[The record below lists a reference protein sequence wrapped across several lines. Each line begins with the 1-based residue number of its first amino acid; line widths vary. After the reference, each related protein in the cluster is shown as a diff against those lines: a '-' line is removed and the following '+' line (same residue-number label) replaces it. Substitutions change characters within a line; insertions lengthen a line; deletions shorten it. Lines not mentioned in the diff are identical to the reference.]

1 MGTER
6 LKLRALADA
15 IQKAEAPK
23 LRAKFSALF
32 DRDERT
38 VDLATLLAS
47 AYPTMEP
54 TLVARQAD
62 VRAIAHG
69 PKSFARRG
77 ARAYRSLAPSPDDPL
92 LRGKLRAFAFRE
104 KIRVAARELFLEPS
118 ADIDVTAR
126 ELSDLADVC
135 VEVALREALSWAK
148 ERFGLPEKN
157 SITVLGMGKLGGREL
172 NAGSDVDLLFAY
184 DNDDASWITR
194 HGLTMDA
201 QQTSGT
207 SAHEVYTRVAQRM
220 TATLDEAT
228 EDGIVWRVDLRLRP
242 EGARGPLVNSHAA
255 LERYYESWGR
265 TWERAALVRARAIA
279 GDIAL
284 GDRVLETLGPFIWR
298 REVNPTIAGEMASL
312 LNRAR
317 VEIGGDPERDLKHGR
332 GGIREAEFFVQSLEL
347 IWGGREKE
355 VRQRNTIDALHRLR
369 ARGLVTDRE
378 SREVS
383 DAYLALRRA
392 EHRVQF
398 ATGQQTHSLPEDPAL
413 FATIARSLGFSS
425 GSELKK
431 DLEKHRRR
439 VAARFASLL
448 PSHAPESTAAFDK
461 LDVALESEA
470 EDAVRT
476 ALEEWVASPSADL
489 ARHVLALARR
499 PDDPLGASTRDQL
512 PELAPPLV
520 EALADAADPEQAA
533 CLLAGFFA
541 RLITP
546 AVYTRALAKDVRAL
560 RRLVG
565 LFGASA
571 FLGNSLVAHPELADS
586 ILFARETPTTE
597 SAARAVAEEIAA
609 CDPDDVESFVG
620 ALRRAKRRVT
630 MEVGVCDLAGEIDF
644 RQVAK
649 ILSALADASID
660 AAVAYALRERG
671 ADGTKLAVIALGK
684 LGGREIGYG
693 SDLDLV
699 FVHEPRGMGS
709 LRSEID
715 EKAELAIRVAQRALR
730 LLDAPHGDGAGYE
743 LDTRLRPSGSQG
755 LLVVSLEAFTRYH
768 EQVAE
773 PWERQALVKARACA
787 GDADLGA
794 RVIAVAQVAAYELGA
809 PTSERLHQLR
819 MRMQEELSG
828 ERISKGRYDAKLGVG
843 GMADI
848 EFATQWLQMKFG
860 GDRNVRTAETEDA
873 ITRLESAHVLEAQ
886 HASIFREGYA
896 MLRRL
901 EQRARVHHGSGGAL
915 IERDAPGLAILARRL
930 GMRDGLRASASA
942 SLLEH
947 YVAITND
954 VRRAYFA
961 VLGVNFPPEQ
971 DR

>member
-1 MGTER
+1 LGRRDDVSILGTER

-15 IQKAEAPK
+15 IQKTEAPK

-32 DRDERT
+32 DRDEKT
-38 VDLATLLAS
+38 IDFATLLAC
-47 AYPTMEP
+47 AYPAMEP
-54 TLVARQAD
+54 TLVARHAD
-62 VRAIAHG
+62 VRAVAHG
-69 PKSFARRG
+69 SKSFARRD
-77 ARAYRSLAPSPDDPL
+77 ARAYRSLAPAPDDPL

-135 VEVALREALSWAK
+135 IEVALREALSWAK

-157 SITVLGMGKLGGREL
+157 SISVLGMGKLGGREL
-172 NAGSDVDLLFAY
+172 NAGSDVDLLFVY
-184 DNDDASWITR
+184 DNDD
-194 HGLTMDA
+194 
-201 QQTSGT
+201 QTSGT

-398 ATGQQTHSLPEDPAL
+398 ATGQQTHSLPEDPTL
-413 FATIARSLGFSS
+413 FAIIARSLGFSS

-431 DLEKHRRR
+431 DLDKHRRR
-439 VAARFASLL
+439 VAARFASLS
-448 PSHAPESTAAFDK
+448 PSHAPESTAPFDK

-476 ALEEWVASPSADL
+476 ALEEWVATPSADL

-586 ILFARETPTTE
+586 ILFAREAPTAE

-609 CDPDDVESFVG
+609 CDLNDVESFVG

-649 ILSALADASID
+649 ILSSLADASID

-699 FVHEPRGMGS
+699 FVHAQ
-709 LRSEID
+709 ID
-715 EKAELAIRVAQRALR
+715 DKAEIAIRVAQRALR

-773 PWERQALVKARACA
+773 PWERQALVKARACG

-794 RVIAVAQVAAYELGA
+794 RVIAVAQVAAYQLGA
-809 PTSERLHQLR
+809 PTSERLNQLR

-860 GDRNVRTAETEDA
+860 SDPTVRTAETEDA
-873 ITRLESAHVLEAQ
+873 ITRLESARVLEAQ
-886 HASIFREGYA
+886 HAAIFREGYL

-930 GMRDGLRASASA
+930 GVRDGPRASASA

-947 YVAITND
+947 YVAVTSE

>member
-1 MGTER
+1 MGSRHDVPLLGTIR
-6 LKLRALADA
+6 LKLRALSDA

-32 DRDERT
+32 ANDDRAIDF
-38 VDLATLLAS
+38 ATLLSA
-47 AYPTMEP
+47 AYPAMEP
-54 TLVARQAD
+54 SLVARNAD
-62 VRAIAHG
+62 VRAVAHG
-69 PKSFARRG
+69 SKSFARRD
-77 ARAYRSLAPSPDDPL
+77 ARAFRSLAPSPDDPL
-92 LRGKLRAFAFRE
+92 LRGKLRAFSFRE
-104 KIRVAARELFLEPS
+104 KIRIAARELFLEPS

-126 ELSDLADVC
+126 ELADLADVC
-135 VEVALREALSWAK
+135 VEVALREALAWAK
-148 ERFGLPEKN
+148 TRFGLPEKN
-157 SITVLGMGKLGGREL
+157 SISVLGMGKLGGREL

-184 DNDDASWITR
+184 DNDDQS
-194 HGLTMDA
+194 
-201 QQTSGT
+201 SGT

-220 TATLDEAT
+220 TATLDEPT

-284 GDRVLETLGPFIWR
+284 GERVLETLGPFIWR
-298 REVNPTIAGEMASL
+298 REVNPGIAAEMGSL

-355 VRQRNTIDALHRLR
+355 IRKRNTIDALHHLR
-369 ARGLVTDRE
+369 SRGLVTDRE

-398 ATGQQTHSLPEDPAL
+398 ATGLQTHSLPEDPAL

-425 GSELKK
+425 GSEFKR
-431 DLEKHRRR
+431 DLDKHRRR
-439 VAARFASLL
+439 VEKRFASIL
-448 PSHAPESTAAFDK
+448 PSTAQASTAAIDK
-461 LDVALESEA
+461 LYVALESE
-470 EDAVRT
+470 EEEAVLT
-476 ALEEWVASPSADL
+476 ALQEWVAAPSADL

-499 PDDPLGASTRDQL
+499 PEDPLGAATRDQL
-512 PELAPPLV
+512 PELAPPLI

-586 ILFARETPTTE
+586 ILFARDAPSAE

-609 CDPDDVESFVG
+609 SDQGDVESFVG
-620 ALRRAKRRVT
+620 ALRRAKTRVT

-660 AAVAYALRERG
+660 AAVSHALAERKMTG
-671 ADGTKLAVIALGK
+671 AKLAVIALGK

-699 FVHEPRGMGS
+699 FVHE
-709 LRSEID
+709 EID
-715 EKAELAIRVAQRALR
+715 EENAANVIRVAQRALR

-809 PTSERLHQLR
+809 PTSDRLNQLR

-828 ERISKGRYDAKLGVG
+828 ERISKGRYDAKLGRG
-843 GMADI
+843 GIADI
-848 EFATQWLQMKFG
+848 EFATQWLQMKSG
-860 GDRNVRTAETEDA
+860 KDPRVRAAETEDA
-873 ITRLESAHVLEAQ
+873 IARLESAHVLDEK
-886 HASIFREGYA
+886 HAAIFREGFV

-930 GMRDGLRASASA
+930 GMRDGPRASASA
-942 SLLEH
+942 ALLEH
-947 YVAITND
+947 YVAVTTE
-954 VRRAYFA
+954 VRRAYFS
-961 VLGVNFPPEQ
+961 VLGVISPAEQ
-971 DR
+971 DPQP